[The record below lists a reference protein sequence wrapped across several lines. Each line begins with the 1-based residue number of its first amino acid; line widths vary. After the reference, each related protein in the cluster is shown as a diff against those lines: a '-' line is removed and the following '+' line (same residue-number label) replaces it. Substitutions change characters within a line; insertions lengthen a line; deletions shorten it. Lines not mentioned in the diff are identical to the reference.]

1 MVSTDKSFTVF
12 REKLGRKIQKL
23 RESKVYTQE
32 DLAYPLDMDRVSVGY
47 IEQGRRSPK
56 LSTLHAISKI
66 LDISMSDIFKT
77 LRDSLFIFRVLTE

>member
-23 RESKVYTQE
+23 RESKGYTQE
-32 DLAYPLDMDRVSVGY
+32 ELAYLLDMDGVSVGY

-56 LSTLHAISKI
+56 LSTLHSISKI
-66 LDISMSDIFKT
+66 LDISVSDIFKT
-77 LRDSLFIFRVLTE
+77 L

>member
-32 DLAYPLDMDRVSVGY
+32 ELAYLLDMDRVSVGY
-47 IEQGRRSPK
+47 IEQRRRSPK

-66 LDISMSDIFKT
+66 LDISVSKIFKT
-77 LRDSLFIFRVLTE
+77 L

>member
-23 RESKVYTQE
+23 RESKGYTQE
-32 DLAYPLDMDRVSVGY
+32 ELAYLLDMDRVSVGY

-66 LDISMSDIFKT
+66 LDISVSDIFKT
-77 LRDSLFIFRVLTE
+77 L